1 MRTLSF
7 EFMTRLIGAL
17 LIVMLAVALPA
28 TGQTKVGTTAGQFL
42 GISVG
47 PRAMAMGGAYVASNE
62 DVTSIYWNPGA
73 FQQAGKSQLAFS
85 NTDWLVGT
93 KFRWVGLMLNL
104 GTENAVGLSL
114 TQLDYGEEEVTTVAM
129 PEGTGERWSA
139 QDLSIGLSY
148 CRRLTD
154 RFSMGATVK
163 YVDQRIWNESATTF
177 AFDIGL
183 LFVTGFHDMRL
194 GVSMSNFG
202 GEMKMD
208 GRDLLQR
215 VDIDPLNSGSNKALV
230 GSLKTDSWAIPLL
243 FRVGVAIDA
252 YKDDMFK
259 LTLAADALRPNDNE
273 ESVNAGGEIGW
284 NNMIFLR
291 GGYKSLFGSDAEE
304 GLSLGAGLKYT
315 VEGFGAIEVNYAF
328 TKFGLFGNLNTIAL
342 AVSF

>member
-1 MRTLSF
+1 MRTISF

-17 LIVMLAVALPA
+17 LVVMMLAAIPA
-28 TGQTKVGTTAGQFL
+28 AGQTKVGTTAGQFL

-93 KFRWVGLMLNL
+93 KFRWVGLMLNI
-104 GTENAVGLSL
+104 GSENAIGVSL
-114 TQLDYGEEEVTTVAM
+114 TQLDYGEEEVTTVAL

-154 RFSMGATVK
+154 RFSVGATVK
-163 YVDQRIWNESATTF
+163 YVDQRIWNESATAF

-183 LFVTGFHDMRL
+183 LFVTGFQDMRL

-215 VDIDPLNSGSNKALV
+215 VDIDPQNSGSNKALV
-230 GSLKTDSWAIPLL
+230 GTLKE
-243 FRVGVAIDA
+243 V
-252 YKDDMFK
+252 
-259 LTLAADALRPNDNE
+259 
-273 ESVNAGGEIGW
+273 GW
-284 NNMIFLR
+284 NNMVFLR
-291 GGYKSLFGSDAEE
+291 GGYKSLFGKDAEE

-315 VEGFGAIEVNYAF
+315 AEGFGAIEVNYAY